1 MRRLSI
7 AGDPA
12 RRAWLVRASLLAV
25 AAGTGA
31 SARAATPAQRIVSI
45 GGALTEMVFA
55 IGAEPKLV
63 GIDTTSLYPEAVRK
77 LPNVGY
83 ARALSAEGVL
93 ALAPT
98 QVIATE
104 DAGPP
109 AVLRQIGAAGVPVAI
124 LSANHRFEGVLER
137 LQRVGE
143 LTSRVPQA
151 AALAQQLREDW
162 ARAQAAVAARAAG
175 RTTAQ
180 AAPRVLFV
188 LSHSPSQV
196 MVAGA
201 GTSAE
206 AMIEYAGAVNALSG
220 FKGYKPLTPEAVIA
234 ARPDVILA
242 TDQGLQAAG
251 GAAGMLRLP
260 GLAQTPAGRPQRI
273 VALEAT
279 WLLGFGPRLP
289 AALQQLDAAIAAA
302 LKA

>member
-1 MRRLSI
+1 MRRLTVPCDS
-7 AGDPA
+7 A
-12 RRAWLVRASLLAV
+12 RRTWLIQASVLAA
-25 AAGTGA
+25 AAGTAA
-31 SARAATPAQRIVSI
+31 SARAAPAQRIVSI

-55 IGAEPKLV
+55 IGAEPSLV
-63 GIDTTSLYPEAVRK
+63 GIDTTSLYPEGVRK

-143 LTSRVPQA
+143 LTSRVLQA
-151 AALAQQLREDW
+151 TAMALQLREDW
-162 ARAQAAVAARAAG
+162 ARAQAAVATRAAG
-175 RTTAQ
+175 RPGAR

-206 AMIEYAGAVNALSG
+206 AMIEYAGAVNALAG

-234 ARPDVILA
+234 ARPDLILA

-251 GAAGMLRLP
+251 GAAGLLKLP

-289 AALQQLDAAIAAA
+289 AALQQLDAHFAAA

>member
-1 MRRLSI
+1 M
-7 AGDPA
+7 ACDPA
-12 RRAWLVRASLLAV
+12 RRAWLIRASLLAA
-25 AAGTGA
+25 AAGPGA
-31 SARAATPAQRIVSI
+31 SAHAAAPAQRIVSI
-45 GGALTEMVFA
+45 GSALTEMVFA

-143 LTSRVPQA
+143 LTARVPQA

-175 RTTAQ
+175 RTNTQ
-180 AAPRVLFV
+180 AAARVLFV

-234 ARPDVILA
+234 ARPDLILA